1 MRLNDEPFQLV
12 KEGTKTIEVRL
23 NDAKRQEIQSG
34 DFITFTN
41 LKSAEQI
48 TVEVIGSEV
57 FTSFQAL
64 LNHYSNQVTGF
75 SNDIQLSQKLAS
87 IYQIYSQTDELAYGA
102 LAIEIRLITKSFQ
115 SYKID

>member
-1 MRLNDEPFQLV
+1 MSLIEHSMRLNDEPFQLV

-23 NDAKRQEIQSG
+23 NDTKRQKIQSG

-48 TVEVIGSEV
+48 TVEVIGVEV

-102 LAIEIRLITKSFQ
+102 LAIEIRLITK
-115 SYKID
+115 

>member
-1 MRLNDEPFQLV
+1 MRLIEHSMRLNDEPFQLV
-12 KEGTKTIEVRL
+12 REGIKTVEVML
-23 NDAKRQEIQSG
+23 NDTKRQGIQSG

-41 LKSAEQI
+41 LKSTEQI
-48 TVEVIGSEV
+48 TVKVIGTEV

-75 SNDIQLSQKLAS
+75 SNNIQLSQKLAS

-102 LAIEIRLITKSFQ
+102 LAIELQLISK
-115 SYKID
+115 

>member
-1 MRLNDEPFQLV
+1 MSLIEHSMRLNDEPFQLV

-23 NDAKRQEIQSG
+23 NDTKRQKIQSG

-48 TVEVIGSEV
+48 TVEVIGAEV

-102 LAIEIRLITKSFQ
+102 LAIEIRLITK
-115 SYKID
+115 